1 MNTISSQLE
10 CISDLCKHCD
20 LYIHIKKQHNTG
32 PSVKIT
38 VCYSFLGFPSYPPKM
53 SLLEFQRNLRVS
65 RIPHLINSLLE
76 YTTVSCTLFF

>member
-32 PSVKIT
+32 SSERIT
-38 VCYSFLGFPSYPPKM
+38 VCCSCLAFPSYLPQM
-53 SLLEFQRNLRVS
+53 SLLEFQWNMRFSWN
-65 RIPHLINSLLE
+65 PHLINIPLE
-76 YTTVSCTLFF
+76 YMTVSRTLCF

>member
-32 PSVKIT
+32 PSVN
-38 VCYSFLGFPSYPPKM
+38 VLFLSGFSFISTTNVTPGIPAEFEI
-53 SLLEFQRNLRVS
+53 SLDSSFN
-65 RIPHLINSLLE
+65 
-76 YTTVSCTLFF
+76 